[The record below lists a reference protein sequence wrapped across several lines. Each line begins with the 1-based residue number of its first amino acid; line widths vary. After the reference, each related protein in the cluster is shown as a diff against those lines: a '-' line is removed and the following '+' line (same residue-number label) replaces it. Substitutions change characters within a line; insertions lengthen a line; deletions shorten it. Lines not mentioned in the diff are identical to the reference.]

1 MGADPVNESTEHD
14 ISQEQLVTRLYAEAE
29 LLHRKGHTLSEIRDG
44 ILNAGLHQDDADQ
57 MIDTLSGYLQQKDG
71 EIARRNIFYGS
82 LWLLGSIG
90 AGAAIYTAD
99 LSVGAWLAAVVGGIL
114 GLTMLLRGIIQLRVE
129 KS

>member
-1 MGADPVNESTEHD
+1 MDADPVNDSTEPD

-29 LLHRKGHTLSEIRDG
+29 LLHRKGHSLSEIRDG

-57 MIDTLSGYLQQKDG
+57 MIETLSGYLQQKDR
-71 EIARRNIFYGS
+71 ELARRNVFYGS
-82 LWLLGSIG
+82 LWMLGAIG

-99 LSVGAWLAAVVGGIL
+99 LSIGAWLAAVVGGIL
-114 GLTMLLRGIIQLRVE
+114 GLTLLLRGIMQLRGE

>member
-1 MGADPVNESTEHD
+1 MDADPVKDSTEPD

-29 LLHRKGHTLSEIRDG
+29 LLHRKGHSLSEIRDG

-57 MIDTLSGYLQQKDG
+57 MIETLSGYLQQKDR
-71 EIARRNIFYGS
+71 ELARRNVFYGS
-82 LWLLGSIG
+82 LWMLGAIG

-99 LSVGAWLAAVVGGIL
+99 LSIGAWLAAVVGGIL
-114 GLTMLLRGIIQLRVE
+114 GLTLLLRGIIQLRGE

>member
-1 MGADPVNESTEHD
+1 MDADPVNDSTEPD

-29 LLHRKGHTLSEIRDG
+29 LLHRKGHSLSEIRDG

-57 MIDTLSGYLQQKDG
+57 MIETLSGYLQQKDR
-71 EIARRNIFYGS
+71 ELARRNVFYGS
-82 LWLLGSIG
+82 LWMLGAIG

-99 LSVGAWLAAVVGGIL
+99 LSIGAWLAAVVGGIL
-114 GLTMLLRGIIQLRVE
+114 GLTLLLRGITQLRGE

>member
-1 MGADPVNESTEHD
+1 MGADPVNESTKLD
-14 ISQEQLVTRLYAEAE
+14 ISQEQLVTRLYADAE
-29 LLHRKGHTLSEIRDG
+29 LLLRKGHSLSEIRDG

-114 GLTMLLRGIIQLRVE
+114 GLTLLLRGIIQLRVD

>member
-1 MGADPVNESTEHD
+1 MDTDPVNDSTESE

-29 LLHRKGHTLSEIRDG
+29 LLHRKGHSLSEIRDG

-57 MIDTLSGYLQQKDG
+57 MVETLSGYLQQKDG
-71 EIARRNIFYGS
+71 EIARRNVFYGT
-82 LWLLGSIG
+82 LWLLGAIG

-99 LSVGAWLAAVVGGIL
+99 LSIGAWFAAVGGGIL
-114 GLTMLLRGIIQLRVE
+114 GLTLLLRGIMQLRGE